1 MILRDEIIPTSLE
14 IKQEETFQLATDD
27 FKSKWKS
34 IFFDVKKMFGTVK
47 IIEWKT
53 AVAKIEIE
61 LDQEIKIKYPDA
73 LEQKTLEIMKNWFY

>member
-14 IKQEETFQLATDD
+14 IKQEATFQLATDD

-34 IFFDVKKMFGTVK
+34 IFFDAKKMFGTVK

-61 LDQEIKIKYPDA
+61 LDQEIKIKYSDA